1 MDLSVY
7 LVTDSTPAILGNR
20 DLCEVVQDALEGGVT
35 VVQYRDKHSDTGV
48 MIDMAKRLHG
58 ITKKYNVPLIIN
70 DRVDVALAVGAEG
83 VHLGQDDMKI
93 TEAKK
98 LLPPNTYIG
107 VSVRSNEE
115 AFRAVQDG
123 ADYVG
128 IGTVFATPT
137 KTDTKSIIGTAGTRD
152 ILAFLSTMPRKVGAV
167 AIGGINL
174 TNVQRV
180 IYQSQAPLKSLDG
193 AAIVSAIMA
202 AESPRE
208 AAASFCRLVKQ
219 IPASA
224 TLPVPARENEVSL
237 LLDQVPDIVS
247 LVATKR
253 PLCHNMINFVVA
265 NFAANVAI
273 AIGASPIMSGYGPEA
288 PDLAKNGGSLL
299 INMGTLN
306 NESLDNYLQALR
318 AYNAEGNPVV
328 FDPVGAGATDIRRK
342 ATKQLLAG
350 GYFDLI
356 KGNESELIQVY
367 GKARGNQVGVDSGP
381 STLNPEEK
389 AKLVK
394 DLARRE
400 RNIVLLTG
408 SVDYLSDGERTL
420 AIGNGHQFLGH
431 ITGTGCIIGTM
442 AASFLA
448 VHRSDKLLAVFASL
462 LLLEIAAE
470 RAAMKDGVHG
480 PGTFLPAF
488 IDELFTLR
496 QWAVDW
502 KSGDAAGGT
511 GAGAKTSNGDA
522 SAVDENI
529 FRKMAKVH
537 LINM

>member
-7 LVTDSTPAILGNR
+7 LVTDSTPAILGDR
-20 DLCEVVQDALEGGVT
+20 DLCEVVRDAVEGGVT

-48 MIDMAKRLHG
+48 MIETAKKLHE
-58 ITKKYNVPLIIN
+58 ITKKYNVPLVIN

-83 VHLGQDDMKI
+83 VHLGQDDMDI
-93 TEAKK
+93 SEAKK

-107 VSVRSNEE
+107 ATVCSTEE
-115 AFRAVQDG
+115 ALKAVEDG
-123 ADYVG
+123 ADYLG

-137 KTDTKSIIGTAGTRD
+137 KTDTKSIIGTAGTKE
-152 ILAFLSTMPRKVGAV
+152 ILAFLSTMTKKVGTV

-174 TNVQRV
+174 SNVQRV

-202 AESPRE
+202 AGNPKE
-208 AAASFCRLVKQ
+208 AAALFSKLVKVN
-219 IPASA
+219 PSSA
-224 TLPVPARENEVSL
+224 TIPIPPRENEVTL
-237 LLDQVPDIVS
+237 LLDEVPN
-247 LVATKR
+247 LVATVSTNR

-288 PDLAKNGGSLL
+288 VDLAQNGGSLL

-306 NESLDNYLQALR
+306 NEAIDNYLQAVR
-318 AYNAEGNPVV
+318 AYNAAGNPVV

-342 ATKQLLAG
+342 AVKDLLAG

-356 KGNESELIQVY
+356 KGNESELAQVY
-367 GKARGNQVGVDSGP
+367 GRNPRRQAGVESGP
-381 STLNPEEK
+381 STLNSKEK
-389 AKLVK
+389 AKLVR

-400 RNIVLLTG
+400 RNIILLTG
-408 SVDYLSDGERTL
+408 TVDYLSDGERVL
-420 AIGNGHQFLGH
+420 VIGNGHELLGH

-448 VHRSDKLLAVFASL
+448 VHRQDKLLAVLSSL

-470 RAAMKDGVHG
+470 RAAAKDGVHG
-480 PGTFLPAF
+480 PGTFVPAL
-488 IDELFTLR
+488 IDELFALR
-496 QWAVDW
+496 RWAVERTN
-502 KSGDAAGGT
+502 SASVGD
-511 GAGAKTSNGDA
+511 NL
-522 SAVDENI
+522 

-537 LINM
+537 AVHTQL